1 MHVSKK
7 EQKKRFLERIE
18 DPSKNWKFSSGDI
31 KERDLWKDYRKAYE
45 DLLEKTSSDD
55 APWFAVPADDKWYT
69 RIVIANI
76 VVRELEKLDLN
87 YPVLSGQQEKDLA
100 ASKKIL
106 TGEMDSPAEEK
117 Q

>member
-1 MHVSKK
+1 
-7 EQKKRFLERIE
+7 
-18 DPSKNWKFSSGDI
+18 
-31 KERDLWKDYRKAYE
+31 
-45 DLLEKTSSDD
+45 
-55 APWFAVPADDKWYT
+55 
-69 RIVIANI
+69 VIANI